1 MEADDW
7 PLKGTAARKG
17 KDGCLFSQDDTLSPL
32 GKLHPFLKVLKS
44 HDYTV
49 QCIYGESLKIKMS
62 LVTKGMS

>member
-1 MEADDW
+1 M
-7 PLKGTAARKG
+7 AAY
-17 KDGCLFSQDDTLSPL
+17 SQDDTLSPL